1 MLLATCSLCTK
12 TCDTQTCCCCRAI
25 ARGAVAALAFC
36 HERGVAHGS
45 LGAASFLLSTFDDRR
60 AAELIVKLD
69 NFGFA
74 RMLHRPRAPDGEADE
89 GALPSQDLPRRPHVR
104 KRVCEAYASAIAPQ
118 RAAATGLH
126 LACIMKIM
134 QTNGVR
140 EAGLAVR
147 TWDLGAA
154 QPTGHGLP
162 PHARDHVHQTRRQ
175 MAPRPQARARR
186 RRQRCRRATR

>member
-74 RMLHRPRAPDGEADE
+74 RMLHRPHAPDGEADE
-89 GALPSQDLPRRPHVR
+89 GASLSRRP
-104 KRVCEAYASAIAPQ
+104 RVSKGVYGARSICSPSPARGCDQATPGIIPEECERWAWHCAHGIWVLRSQ
-118 RAAATGLH
+118 QAAAFHLTLVITSAETG
-126 LACIMKIM
+126 
-134 QTNGVR
+134 
-140 EAGLAVR
+140 
-147 TWDLGAA
+147 
-154 QPTGHGLP
+154 
-162 PHARDHVHQTRRQ
+162 
-175 MAPRPQARARR
+175 PR
-186 RRQRCRRATR
+186 